1 MNHYLNTP
9 FNLTHRSALV
19 TGGSRGL
26 GLEMARI
33 LAQAGA
39 EVAIC
44 SRNRSEIEAAAAK
57 LSAETGA
64 RVEPF
69 VADVGQRPEAERL
82 ATEAIARLGKVDILI
97 SNAGW
102 NIPQPIEKIR
112 DEDWDSLVE
121 LNVTS
126 SMVLSRALAPGMV
139 QRRWGRMIYISS
151 IMALASTA
159 ERVAYST
166 TKAALHGMM
175 MANAL
180 HLSPHGITVNCIAP
194 GPFATDMPMSIL
206 SKEQQAKLAG
216 RTAVGRWGQPVELAP
231 AALLL
236 SSDAGAYIS
245 GSVLLV
251 DGGAMARM
259 W

>member
-9 FNLTHRSALV
+9 FNLAHRSALV

-102 NIPQPIEKIR
+102 N
-112 DEDWDSLVE
+112 
-121 LNVTS
+121 
-126 SMVLSRALAPGMV
+126 
-139 QRRWGRMIYISS
+139 
-151 IMALASTA
+151 
-159 ERVAYST
+159 
-166 TKAALHGMM
+166 
-175 MANAL
+175 
-180 HLSPHGITVNCIAP
+180 
-194 GPFATDMPMSIL
+194 
-206 SKEQQAKLAG
+206 
-216 RTAVGRWGQPVELAP
+216 
-231 AALLL
+231 
-236 SSDAGAYIS
+236 
-245 GSVLLV
+245 
-251 DGGAMARM
+251 
-259 W
+259 